1 MPRICDNESVL
12 NMPRERQESM
22 VESAYVAGV
31 GLRQLSRITKISY
44 GAIVTMRRKST
55 NKVTNNQNR
64 PFNLT

>member
-44 GAIVTMRRKST
+44 GAIVTMRRKSN

>member
-44 GAIVTMRRKST
+44 GAIGVLRRKSYS
-55 NKVTNNQNR
+55 KTNNK
-64 PFNLT
+64 PKEPSL